1 MPFIMGI
8 DLSMF
13 DYALEYLNEEEN
25 IFIVNIT
32 TDEIT
37 VSSILNNKKNK
48 KKKITKQDI
57 L

>member
-13 DYALEYLNEEEN
+13 DYAMEYLNEEDN
-25 IFIVNIT
+25 IYIVNLS
-32 TDEIT
+32 TDEII
-37 VSSILNNKKNK
+37 VSSILNNKSTK